1 MADTAT
7 THESDQTLES
17 KLEEMLE
24 IEKFDPP
31 EEFAAHAL
39 LDDPSV
45 YEGAENDWKGW
56 WMRHAKELHWFKE
69 PSQDVD
75 ESNPPFYKWF
85 ADGKINASYNCVDRH
100 VDAGHGERVAFHWR
114 GEEGEEEDI
123 SYADLQR
130 DVQKFANALKDLGIE
145 KGDIVG
151 IFLPMI
157 PEVVVAM
164 LACARI
170 GAPHN
175 VVFGGFSAGS
185 VRERMEFSEA
195 KALIT
200 VDGARRKGKT
210 ASIKQ
215 AVDEEMGDLESL
227 QHIVVVKRTGADCEM
242 RDGRDVW
249 YHEIVEAAAD
259 ECPAEE
265 LDAEHPLYVLY
276 TSGSTAKPKGVM
288 HTTGG
293 YLTGIAA
300 THRYVF
306 DLHPDEDVYWCSADV
321 GWVTGHSYIVYGPLA
336 NGATSVMY
344 EGAPDYPHK
353 GIWWE
358 LCERYG
364 VTKFYTAPTAIRA
377 CMKWGVEH
385 VEKHDLSKLKLL
397 GTVGE
402 PINPKAWL
410 WYYVVVGGERC
421 PIVDTW
427 WQTETGSIM
436 ITALPGIVAT
446 KPGSATRPFPGISA
460 EVVDERGGEPL
471 DEGQGLLVIKR
482 PWPSMLRTLYKED
495 DRFVETYF
503 SRFGRETYLV
513 GDAARKD
520 KDGYFWIIGRIDDV
534 VNVSGH
540 RMSTAEVESAIVA
553 HPKVAEAA
561 VIGQADEDTGQA
573 ICAFVTLEG
582 DDAEGSDELVAE
594 INDTV
599 AKRIGKLARPKRIV
613 WADDLPKTRSGP
625 LSAVSGHPLRP
636 QARRIGDS
644 SVSLRA
650 PSGRSADAARNV
662 HASTKIQAAR
672 RRSRERRRLFRI
684 PAPAARG
691 RVRHRPGCEA
701 IPAAIPSRTH
711 PELQLSRSLGSLKNR
726 MTSADTVR
734 ELLRAPTN
742 GNQNLSSDLTDY
754 ATPREGAAA
763 WPLLELG
770 ERDGELGELSRD
782 VAHALDE
789 LAQTTSEFSCG
800 SARSSARGLGDQRQ
814 HAAPARPARDPEREL
829 GLAARGFG
837 ADRRLGRGFG

>member
-1 MADTAT
+1 MPVADTAT
-7 THESDQTLES
+7 HTSEQSLES
-17 KLEEMLE
+17 KLEEMLD
-24 IEKFDPP
+24 IETFEPP
-31 EEFAAHAL
+31 EEFAKHAL
-39 LDDPSV
+39 LSDSSV
-45 YEGAENDWKGW
+45 YEEAEKDWKGW
-56 WMRHAKELHWFKE
+56 WMKEAKELHWFKE
-69 PSQDVD
+69 PSEDLD
-75 ESNPPFYKWF
+75 ESDPPFYKWF
-85 ADGKINASYNCVDRH
+85 SDGKINASYNCLDRH
-100 VDAGHGERVAFHWR
+100 VEDGNGDRVAFHWR
-114 GEEGEEEDI
+114 GEEGEEEDLT
-123 SYADLQR
+123 YADLHR

-151 IFLPMI
+151 IFLSMI

-210 ASIKQ
+210 ANIKQ

-227 QHIVVVKRTGADCEM
+227 EHVVVVKRTDADCEM
-242 RDGRDVW
+242 KDGRDVW
-249 YHEIVEAAAD
+249 YHEILDKADD

-276 TSGSTAKPKGVM
+276 TSGSTAKPKGVL

-293 YLTGIAA
+293 YLTGIAS

-321 GWVTGHSYIVYGPLA
+321 GWVTGHSYIIYGPMA

-385 VEKHDLSKLKLL
+385 VEKHDLSKLQLL

-410 WYYVVVGGERC
+410 WYYTVIGGERC

-427 WQTETGSIM
+427 WQTETGAIM
-436 ITALPGIVAT
+436 ITPLPGLVST
-446 KPGSATRPFPGISA
+446 KPGSATRPFPGIA
-460 EVVDERGGEPL
+460 ADVFDERDGKPV
-471 DEGQGLLVIKR
+471 DDGQGLLVLTR

-503 SRFGRETYLV
+503 EKFGKETYLV

-561 VIGQADEDTGQA
+561 VIGQADEDSGQS

-582 DDAEGSDELVAE
+582 DEAEGSDELVSE
-594 INDTV
+594 INETV

-613 WADDLPKTRSGP
+613 WADDLPKTRSGKIMRR
-625 LSAVSGHPLRP
+625 LLRDI
-636 QARRIGDS
+636 AEGRALGD
-644 SVSLRA
+644 VTTLRD
-650 PSGRSADAARNV
+650 PDVMKQLEG
-662 HASTKIQAAR
+662 KIQEEQKAEE
-672 RRSRERRRLFRI
+672 S
-684 PAPAARG
+684 
-691 RVRHRPGCEA
+691 
-701 IPAAIPSRTH
+701 
-711 PELQLSRSLGSLKNR
+711 
-726 MTSADTVR
+726 
-734 ELLRAPTN
+734 
-742 GNQNLSSDLTDY
+742 
-754 ATPREGAAA
+754 
-763 WPLLELG
+763 
-770 ERDGELGELSRD
+770 
-782 VAHALDE
+782 
-789 LAQTTSEFSCG
+789 
-800 SARSSARGLGDQRQ
+800 
-814 HAAPARPARDPEREL
+814 
-829 GLAARGFG
+829 
-837 ADRRLGRGFG
+837 